1 MATMEPLP
9 LAANAAAAPLE
20 NRARDD
26 GETHG
31 TSPTGCPLKDTI
43 ATALQPLVLPD
54 GPVSPVDTPA
64 PPPSPPTT
72 SDTPGSHAPRHPRG
86 PTKPFSD
93 GGGGGGGL
101 LTAMNAEKQLC
112 MLCPKRFDMDEE
124 RDLFLAH
131 LVMDHNVVI
140 ADVKHVPY
148 FPGYVEE
155 WRKMFETLSLDIC
168 PKIKTNYV
176 AKPEGI
182 GVGPSRKEEV
192 VNEED
197 EDEEEAA
204 APLDEETTA
213 LNSSGESP
221 ERAEY
226 EDAEET
232 LALLCLA
239 ALSGKDGKDG
249 ADCGGGSGGVA
260 KRRSGGGDE
269 EVEEEEVVS
278 PAPNHGAGDAP
289 AFDVLKRSTSVVR
302 PALEVEDPAI
312 AEAHPAVPTTATFA
326 TRMEGS
332 ADERDGLKPR
342 RASNAAVSSDSV
354 ETMCS
359 SSSSSFLSMS
369 NSATLVSAAQGEEY
383 HYLLCDTIPQDHALR
398 HRLQRKR
405 LEYALQR
412 QEAERNDVTFS
423 RLCLFCNA
431 YFEGNRAGLFHH
443 MAEDHNFNVGQPDNI
458 VFSNE
463 FLDTLQSKLDNSIC
477 LYCEKDFKDKTTLK
491 DHMRKKMHRRIRG
504 SNREYDKFYLIN
516 YLELGKSWNDIQS
529 EDDIEIRPGPAA
541 ESEWADWTG
550 EGTFSVCLFCSYP
563 SCGAEEIYAHMR
575 VKHGFDL
582 SRIRATLKLSFYQ
595 QIKLIN
601 FYRRKLH
608 ENVCPTCSL
617 AFPDKESTVRHM
629 QETNHTNDVPALVQW
644 DQPQFFF
651 PTYEND
657 HLLSLLE
664 DVDDNPEVAVVQ
676 PEDPPDSSIYNSI
689 LARNE
694 LRQEIIYDSGPVG
707 YKGRTWK

>member
-1 MATMEPLP
+1 L
-9 LAANAAAAPLE
+9 
-20 NRARDD
+20 
-26 GETHG
+26 
-31 TSPTGCPLKDTI
+31 
-43 ATALQPLVLPD
+43 TAL
-54 GPVSPVDTPA
+54 
-64 PPPSPPTT
+64 
-72 SDTPGSHAPRHPRG
+72 
-86 PTKPFSD
+86 
-93 GGGGGGGL
+93 
-101 LTAMNAEKQLC
+101 NAEKQLC

-182 GVGPSRKEEV
+182 GVGLGAKEKIC
-192 VNEED
+192 EED
-197 EDEEEAA
+197 EEEEEEEEGLEEEAA
-204 APLDEETTA
+204 APLDEATTA

-232 LALLCLA
+232 LAPSHPVSSCKEE
-239 ALSGKDGKDG
+239 KDGV
-249 ADCGGGSGGVA
+249 DCGAGGGVA

-269 EVEEEEVVS
+269 EVQGEEVAS

-289 AFDVLKRSTSVVR
+289 AFDILKRSTSAVR

-312 AEAHPAVPTTATFA
+312 AEAHPAVPTTSFGA
-326 TRMEGS
+326 RMEGS
-332 ADERDGLKPR
+332 AEERDGLKPR
-342 RASNAAVSSDSV
+342 RASNVAVSSDSV

-359 SSSSSFLSMS
+359 SSSSSFLSTS

-398 HRLQRKR
+398 HKLQRKR

-463 FLDTLQSKLDNSIC
+463 FLDTLQSKLDNSLC

-575 VKHGFDL
+575 LKHGFDL

-595 QIKLIN
+595 QIKLVN

-617 AFPDKESTVRHM
+617 AFPDKDSTVRHM
-629 QETNHTNDVPALVQW
+629 QETSHTNDVPALVQW

>member
-1 MATMEPLP
+1 MAAIEASNAVVSDGVSAAFDDPAVVSSSISGYPLQDT
-9 LAANAAAAPLE
+9 LASN
-20 NRARDD
+20 
-26 GETHG
+26 
-31 TSPTGCPLKDTI
+31 
-43 ATALQPLVLPD
+43 LQPLLLPEKHPD
-54 GPVSPVDTPA
+54 SNDVIPGVANCDPLMSCAFAPQEGVFHDHSHFQHPSHPHPDSTTPSAVVD
-64 PPPSPPTT
+64 
-72 SDTPGSHAPRHPRG
+72 DI
-86 PTKPFSD
+86 
-93 GGGGGGGL
+93 GL
-101 LTAMNAEKQLC
+101 INAEEKQLC
-112 MLCPKRFDMDEE
+112 MLCVKRFDMDGE

-155 WRKMFETLSLDIC
+155 WRKMFKTLPLDIC

-176 AKPEGI
+176 AKTGGLTVETVVEEAEG
-182 GVGPSRKEEV
+182 EEFESLT
-192 VNEED
+192 VNIDESLSEAERVKAVSESAAADDGIEVRQNQLTPKAYGSGDGED
-197 EDEEEAA
+197 EAV
-204 APLDEETTA
+204 
-213 LNSSGESP
+213 SSSSP
-221 ERAEY
+221 SKQLPE
-226 EDAEET
+226 
-232 LALLCLA
+232 
-239 ALSGKDGKDG
+239 
-249 ADCGGGSGGVA
+249 
-260 KRRSGGGDE
+260 
-269 EVEEEEVVS
+269 
-278 PAPNHGAGDAP
+278 AGDAP
-289 AFDVLKRSTSVVR
+289 AIDVIDVLKRAAAR

-312 AEAHPAVPTTATFA
+312 AAAHPALPSELL
-326 TRMEGS
+326 EGKK
-332 ADERDGLKPR
+332 RD
-342 RASNAAVSSDSV
+342 SNAATSSNSLDSV
-354 ETMCS
+354 S
-359 SSSSSFLSMS
+359 SSSSSSYLSTS
-369 NSATLVSAAQGEEY
+369 NAAATMMTAAQGEEY
-383 HYLLCDTIPQDHALR
+383 HYLLCDAIPQDYDLR

-412 QEAERNDVTFS
+412 QEAERNDITFS

-463 FLDTLQSKLDNSIC
+463 FLDTLQNKLDNSIC
-477 LYCEKDFKDKTTLK
+477 LYCDKDFKDKATLK

-516 YLELGKSWNDIQS
+516 YLELGKSWNDIQG
-529 EDDIEIRPGPAA
+529 EEDIEIRPGPAA

-550 EGTFSVCLFCSYP
+550 EGTFSVCLFCTFP

-582 SRIRATLKLSFYQ
+582 SRIRASLKLSFYQ

-608 ENVCPTCSL
+608 ENICPSCSL
-617 AFPDKESTVRHM
+617 GFPDKESTVRHM
-629 QETNHTNDVPALVQW
+629 QETKHTNDVPALVQW

-664 DVDDNPEVAVVQ
+664 DVDDNSEVAVVQ

-689 LARNE
+689 LARRE
-694 LRQEIIYDSGPVG
+694 LRHEIIYDSGPVG
-707 YKGRTWK
+707 YKGRAWK

>member
-1 MATMEPLP
+1 MTTIETPIPVDIQPGVAEEPIASTGYPLDTMAT
-9 LAANAAAAPLE
+9 
-20 NRARDD
+20 
-26 GETHG
+26 T
-31 TSPTGCPLKDTI
+31 
-43 ATALQPLVLPD
+43 LQPLLLPD
-54 GPVSPVDTPA
+54 VVGIGPDSEDVLGIHPVA
-64 PPPSPPTT
+64 GASPPPMSAI
-72 SDTPGSHAPRHPRG
+72 PGSEKRRLSSHRA
-86 PTKPFSD
+86 SD
-93 GGGGGGGL
+93 DPAVRVGDNLSPALDDICL
-101 LTAMNAEKQLC
+101 LNFEEKQLC
-112 MLCPKRFDMDEE
+112 MLCPKRFDMDVE

-155 WRKMFETLSLDIC
+155 WRKLFKTLPLDVC

-176 AKPEGI
+176 AQVDGTPMAIVKEAEEEEEAKEDESSSREGI
-182 GVGPSRKEEV
+182 TSDASAVDTCLKEDVAEEIQNTQLLPEKAEDAEQDATGGGRQVGAG
-192 VNEED
+192 
-197 EDEEEAA
+197 DEEE
-204 APLDEETTA
+204 EE
-213 LNSSGESP
+213 E
-221 ERAEY
+221 
-226 EDAEET
+226 AEEGR
-232 LALLCLA
+232 A
-239 ALSGKDGKDG
+239 A
-249 ADCGGGSGGVA
+249 
-260 KRRSGGGDE
+260 
-269 EVEEEEVVS
+269 S
-278 PAPNHGAGDAP
+278 PPKLMPEAGDAP
-289 AFDVLKRSTSVVR
+289 AVDVLRRSIGR

-312 AEAHPAVPTTATFA
+312 AAAHPAVPPLYG
-326 TRMEGS
+326 RR
-332 ADERDGLKPR
+332 ERSV
-342 RASNAAVSSDSV
+342 SNAATSSASLD
-354 ETMCS
+354 
-359 SSSSSFLSMS
+359 SMS
-369 NSATLVSAAQGEEY
+369 STSSILSASNTTAMVTASHGEDY
-383 HYLLCDTIPQDHALR
+383 HYLLCDAIPQDYALR
-398 HRLQRKR
+398 HKLQRKR

-477 LYCEKDFKDKTTLK
+477 LYCEKDFKDKATLK

-529 EDDIEIRPGPAA
+529 EEDIEIRPGPAA

-550 EGTFSVCLFCSYP
+550 EGTFSVCLFCSFP
-563 SCGAEEIYAHMR
+563 SSHAEEIYAHMR
-575 VKHGFDL
+575 TKHGFDL
-582 SRIRATLKLSFYQ
+582 SKIRATLKLSFYQ

-608 ENVCPTCSL
+608 EHICPSCSL
-617 AFPDKESTVRHM
+617 AFPDKEATVRHM
-629 QETNHTNDVPALVQW
+629 QEANHTNDVPALVQW

-676 PEDPPDSSIYNSI
+676 PEDPPDSAIYNSI
-689 LARNE
+689 LARKE
-694 LRQEIIYDSGPVG
+694 LRHEIIYDSGPVG
-707 YKGRTWK
+707 YKGRAWK

>member
-1 MATMEPLP
+1 MM
-9 LAANAAAAPLE
+9 
-20 NRARDD
+20 
-26 GETHG
+26 
-31 TSPTGCPLKDTI
+31 
-43 ATALQPLVLPD
+43 TA
-54 GPVSPVDTPA
+54 G
-64 PPPSPPTT
+64 
-72 SDTPGSHAPRHPRG
+72 
-86 PTKPFSD
+86 
-93 GGGGGGGL
+93 
-101 LTAMNAEKQLC
+101 
-112 MLCPKRFDMDEE
+112 
-124 RDLFLAH
+124 
-131 LVMDHNVVI
+131 
-140 ADVKHVPY
+140 
-148 FPGYVEE
+148 
-155 WRKMFETLSLDIC
+155 
-168 PKIKTNYV
+168 
-176 AKPEGI
+176 
-182 GVGPSRKEEV
+182 
-192 VNEED
+192 
-197 EDEEEAA
+197 
-204 APLDEETTA
+204 
-213 LNSSGESP
+213 
-221 ERAEY
+221 
-226 EDAEET
+226 
-232 LALLCLA
+232 
-239 ALSGKDGKDG
+239 
-249 ADCGGGSGGVA
+249 
-260 KRRSGGGDE
+260 
-269 EVEEEEVVS
+269 
-278 PAPNHGAGDAP
+278 
-289 AFDVLKRSTSVVR
+289 
-302 PALEVEDPAI
+302 
-312 AEAHPAVPTTATFA
+312 
-326 TRMEGS
+326 
-332 ADERDGLKPR
+332 
-342 RASNAAVSSDSV
+342 
-354 ETMCS
+354 
-359 SSSSSFLSMS
+359 
-369 NSATLVSAAQGEEY
+369 QGEDY
-383 HYLLCDTIPQDHALR
+383 HYLLCDAIPQDYDLR

-477 LYCEKDFKDKTTLK
+477 LYCEKDFKDKATLK

-529 EDDIEIRPGPAA
+529 EEDIEIRPGPAA

-575 VKHGFDL
+575 NKHGFDL

-608 ENVCPTCSL
+608 ENICPSCSL
-617 AFPDKESTVRHM
+617 GFPDKESTVRHM

-689 LARNE
+689 LARKE
-694 LRQEIIYDSGPVG
+694 LRHEIIYDSGPVG
-707 YKGRTWK
+707 YKGRAWK